1 MSPLPRDRTPL
12 AIARWLFDWIAS
24 PAGAVT
30 LVGVCLA
37 LAATAYTVDQTE
49 QVVITQFGRPVGQ
62 PINADDD
69 ANGAGLHFK
78 LPVIQE
84 AHRFEK
90 RILEWDG
97 PPSEMPTRDKLYVVV
112 DTFARWR
119 IDDPLRYYQSLRDE
133 RSAASRLDDI
143 IGSETRNVVA
153 RHDLIEMVRSD
164 RERVVDPAA
173 VLPTA
178 SAGEST
184 ARLPPIRFGRRE
196 LEREIL
202 AAAAPK
208 VTSWGIE
215 LLDVRVKR
223 LNYRAGVIDKIYDR
237 MISEREQIAERF
249 RSEGAG
255 EAAKIAGRKEKDLR
269 RIESEA
275 YRREQEIM
283 GEADATAAGI
293 YAAAYAAS
301 PRAAEFSAFTRT
313 LDTWQKTLGRD
324 ATLVLTTDSALFD
337 LLKRID
343 GAPAPAPSPP
353 TPNPPT
359 PNPITPTPITPNPI
373 TPNPI
378 TPTPIPPAPTS
389 RSQSP
394 PSIPAETPPPSSS

>member
-49 QVVITQFGRPVGQ
+49 QVVITQFGRPVGE

-69 ANGAGLHFK
+69 VNGAGLHFK

-313 LDTWQKTLGRD
+313 LDTWRKTLGRD

-343 GAPAPAPSPP
+343 GAPAPPATPPSPA
-353 TPNPPT
+353 PPT
-359 PNPITPTPITPNPI
+359 VQ
-373 TPNPI
+373 
-378 TPTPIPPAPTS
+378 PPAP
-389 RSQSP
+389 
-394 PSIPAETPPPSSS
+394 PAETPPPSSP